1 MLSVAESLFGDFS
14 LLASDFF
21 VLLFVESALLFFSAL
36 VPGLFDEGLVALSAA
51 ELGLF
56 AVEGFEA
63 GALAEGLAGEAAAVD
78 NGVGFGVMMAPA
90 VPLALGAAD
99 VAGVAVAA
107 ALAEVAGDALA
118 LVDALELVVVVAPLV
133 LVLVTPMLKLGVTP

>member
-1 MLSVAESLFGDFS
+1 VLSVAESLFGDFS

-90 VPLALGAAD
+90 VPL
-99 VAGVAVAA
+99 VAA
-107 ALAEVAGDALA
+107 AVAEVAGDALA
-118 LVDALELVVVVAPLV
+118 FVDALELVVVVAPLV